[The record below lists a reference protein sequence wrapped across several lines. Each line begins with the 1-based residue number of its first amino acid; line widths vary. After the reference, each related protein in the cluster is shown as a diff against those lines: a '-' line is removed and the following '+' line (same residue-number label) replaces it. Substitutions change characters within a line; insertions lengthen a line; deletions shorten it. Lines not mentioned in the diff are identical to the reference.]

1 MYADYKFY
9 ENNFKG
15 TLVPFEVYDS
25 FNRDASVF
33 IDYITINRTKNLE
46 KIPDEV
52 KMATC
57 AVIEYMYRITDGTG
71 MVPLQLKISESVG
84 DYQVSYQ
91 QADNVEIES
100 LYYRAAE
107 KISGLHWFIVS
118 RWLNDY

>member
-1 MYADYKFY
+1 MYADYNFY

-25 FNRDASVF
+25 FNREASVF
-33 IDYITINRTKNLE
+33 IDYITLNRTKNLE

-57 AVIEYMYRITDGTG
+57 TVIEYMYRITDGTG
-71 MVPLQLKISESVG
+71 ITPLQLKSSESIG

-91 QADNVEIES
+91 SSQRTPIVEVET
-100 LYYRAAE
+100 LYYQAA
-107 KISGLHWFIVS
+107 KRYLAHTGLLY
-118 RWLNDY
+118 RGG

>member
-1 MYADYKFY
+1 MYADYNFY

-33 IDYITINRTKNLE
+33 IDYITLNRTKNLE

-57 AVIEYMYRITDGTG
+57 TVIEYMYRITDGTG
-71 MVPLQLKISESVG
+71 IAPLQLKSSESVG

-91 QADNVEIES
+91 QIDNAAIES
-100 LYYRAAE
+100 LYYRAA
-107 KISGLHWFIVS
+107 KKYLAHTGLLY
-118 RWLNDY
+118 RGG